1 MKKKVF
7 LLLFLATQLFSYSQN
22 IDKYYKEI
30 ATSLVDLHYSEYKI
44 NVPDNWFSYYT
55 DPGMVAHSP
64 NEFKGNIK
72 PNALSNLFIIHK
84 KNYKSKNLDK
94 SLKSFIR
101 FHKDLYPGFKYKL
114 IEAKHN
120 LYGKYYIIK
129 YGVKRKKGLKVIMAC
144 VFNWK
149 QENYVIFYSSIES
162 GFDKYLKDVIEM
174 ISSFE
179 IIE

>member
-7 LLLFLATQLFSYSQN
+7 LLLFLTFIFNSFSQTN
-22 IDKYYKEI
+22 NKYYKEI
-30 ATSLVDLHYSEYKI
+30 ELSLVKNHYSEYKI
-44 NVPDNWFSYYT
+44 KVPDNWFSYYT
-55 DPGMVAHSP
+55 DPGMLAHSP

-72 PNALSNLFIIHK
+72 PNALSASFIIHK
-84 KNYKSKNLDK
+84 KNYKRKNLKK
-94 SLKSFIR
+94 SLKSFLR
-101 FHKDLYPGFKYKL
+101 VHKSIYPGFKYKL
-114 IEAKHN
+114 LEAKHN

-129 YGVKRKKGLKVIMAC
+129 YGLNKENGIETVMAC